1 MAYKIKYKT
10 IGGKKFK
17 SVVQVPNPPKPRTF
31 SKYKVV
37 RTLTEMGLWNSV
49 RDYIVEKG
57 LYDLFMV
64 AQDFKEDDKYFVE
77 GLGLLKT
84 KLNISDEQVAEILKA
99 CEV

>member
-1 MAYKIKYKT
+1 MAYKIEYKT
-10 IGGKKFK
+10 IGGNRFK
-17 SVVQVPNPPKPRTF
+17 SVVRVPDPPKPRTF

-37 RTLTEMGLWNSV
+37 SMLTEMGIWKEV
-49 RDYIVEKG
+49 RDYIVVKD

-77 GLGLLKT
+77 GLELLKT
-84 KLNISDEQVAEILKA
+84 KLNISDEQVAAILKA